1 MNTPPDTFEDDLRA
15 LQRRDLPGH
24 WRDEILHAA
33 QTAPRVTRTPRWLVA
48 GWSLAWA
55 AILMMY
61 FTTPAVPEL
70 PTTAAPAAPALLW
83 ADRAALIQDLL
94 AAN

>member
-1 MNTPPDTFEDDLRA
+1 MNTNHHTFEDDLRA
-15 LQRRDLPGH
+15 LQRRELPDH
-24 WRDEILHAA
+24 WRDAMLQAA
-33 QTAPRVTRTPRWLVA
+33 LTAPRIARTPRWLVA

-61 FTTPAVPEL
+61 FTTPAGPE
-70 PTTAAPAAPALLW
+70 PQTTTTHAAPALLW